1 MKGMACNEKK
11 NSNDRRYSHLD
22 KSERICIEKGL
33 RNRLSLRQI
42 AQSLNRSASA
52 ISYEVKNNR
61 VFDKDPT
68 RSVIHNAQ
76 DITCEKLNSWPW
88 VCTGCK
94 YLIFDYEKDMKFRP
108 STIDGE
114 IASLLSND
122 LRFNNFL
129 IKWNEM
135 RKKHYNDEITDKEF
149 EDWKLSYPKK
159 SRFLK

>member
-1 MKGMACNEKK
+1 
-11 NSNDRRYSHLD
+11 
-22 KSERICIEKGL
+22 
-33 RNRLSLRQI
+33 
-42 AQSLNRSASA
+42 
-52 ISYEVKNNR
+52 
-61 VFDKDPT
+61 
-68 RSVIHNAQ
+68 
-76 DITCEKLNSWPW
+76 
-88 VCTGCK
+88 
-94 YLIFDYEKDMKFRP
+94 MKFRP